1 VTHVRFLSRRRLTRT
16 PLTAVV
22 NRGLPVAAV
31 HAGLVTDIHTRNEF
45 RGIMNARPT
54 PSVPAL
60 TTSENVTASIPFAS
74 VRRQY
79 QWQQSRTSYRLG
91 IRCGGS

>member
-1 VTHVRFLSRRRLTRT
+1 MTRVRFPNRRQLTRT
-16 PLTAVV
+16 PPTEVV
-22 NRGLPVAAV
+22 KCGLPVAAV
-31 HAGLVTDIHTRNEF
+31 HAGPVTHIYTRNDF
-45 RGIMNARPT
+45 WGITNASPS

-60 TTSENVTASIPFAS
+60 TTSENGATSIPFAS

-79 QWQQSRTSYRLG
+79 QWHQSRTSYRLG